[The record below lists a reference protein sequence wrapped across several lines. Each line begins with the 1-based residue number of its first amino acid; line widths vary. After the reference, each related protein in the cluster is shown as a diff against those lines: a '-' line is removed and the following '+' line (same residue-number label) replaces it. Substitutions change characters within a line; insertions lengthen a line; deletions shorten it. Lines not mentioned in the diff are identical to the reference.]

1 MKLGDPDT
9 YVQWTRCEDPGE
21 NPTWESQCGIIE
33 QFEFGDVPAFRGF
46 VGAEKTP
53 VKKPTTTFASIRHI
67 VEKEFQ
73 RTHHLEWAY
82 DDD

>member
-9 YVQWTRCEDPGE
+9 FVQWTRCEDPGD
-21 NPTWESQCGIIE
+21 NPTWISQCGIVE
-33 QFEFGDVPAFRGF
+33 QIGFGDNLLFRGF
-46 VGAEKTP
+46 IGPEKTLI
-53 VKKPTTTFASIRHI
+53 KKPTSTLASIKHI

-82 DDD
+82 DD